1 MKLLKLNNSTRQNQE
16 VEFFFSKIQRY
27 TYLGCNQ
34 KNVTYTREGI
44 GIKILMF
51 VFDKIWTNP
60 AKRSQ
65 IKLNLDLYCLM

>member
-34 KNVTYTREGI
+34 KKSRII